1 MQADRLAMLGGRAKQ
16 NNCGLMQ
23 TWESGVETL
32 AGHNLE
38 TAQAA
43 VGAPVGAGT
52 PALSNGAPALGQGV
66 TPSPFL
72 TESDQFRDAILA
84 VDHVV
89 YEWDVTSDRIIWSD
103 NAGQVLGIGNIL
115 AVGTGKYFASLLDPG
130 NVTNRYETV
139 MNSGKVDEGEG
150 VSFQLQYRIF
160 PKGRTTETAIWVE
173 DTGRWFVGS
182 DGGPARVVGVLRN
195 VDERYKREEE
205 LSYLSSY
212 DQLTGLINRSRLAE
226 ALQES
231 IASAELYRMSC
242 AFMLTAVDNLA
253 MVNDAYGFDVADQ
266 VIAAVSQRLKGVL
279 RTGDTI
285 GRYAGNKF
293 GIILTNCS
301 EADMQVAAQRLLRA
315 VRDTVT
321 ETDAGP
327 VSATVSIGGLTMPR
341 HARTGGEAMV
351 RAEEAL
357 DRAKAKHRDSFVAYK
372 HSQKRESVRKRN
384 VMLADEI
391 VSALNGRRLAIAYQP
406 IVGAESKQPA
416 LYECLLRL
424 IKPDNEIVSAGHF
437 IPVAE
442 QLGLVRLIDHR
453 VLELAV
459 ETLEENKN
467 ARLSLNISGMTAT
480 DPRWLSNLAAYI
492 SAHRSAA
499 ERLTVEITETVAL
512 QDLEEIS
519 EFIGKLR
526 DMGCR
531 VAIDDFGAGYTSFRN
546 LKTLDVDMVKLD
558 GSFCEN
564 LSENKDNQ
572 FFVKTLIDLAKNF
585 KLKTVAEW
593 VEHERDAE
601 VLRNLGVDYLQGF
614 LYGAAMVEQPWADAS
629 GQTPSKISSL

>member
-1 MQADRLAMLGGRAKQ
+1 M
-16 NNCGLMQ
+16 
-23 TWESGVETL
+23 WESGVDSFP
-32 AGHNLE
+32 GHKPE
-38 TAQAA
+38 TAQVPAGVDNQGGIQPATLAHGPATTEGAA
-43 VGAPVGAGT
+43 TSV
-52 PALSNGAPALGQGV
+52 
-66 TPSPFL
+66 FL
-72 TESDQFRDAILA
+72 TDGEQFRDAILA
-84 VDHVV
+84 VDNVV
-89 YEWDVTSDRIIWSD
+89 YEWDIASDRIVWSD
-103 NAGQVLGIGNIL
+103 NAGKVLSIPNIS
-115 AVGTGKYFASLLDPG
+115 AVSTGKYFASLLDPG

-139 MNSGKVDEGEG
+139 MNAGKVDEGEG
-150 VSFQLQYRIF
+150 VPFELQYRIF
-160 PKGRTTETAIWVE
+160 PRGRTAELAIWIE
-173 DTGRWFVGS
+173 DTGRWFVGP

-195 VDERYKREEE
+195 VDERYKREEQ
-205 LSYLSSY
+205 LNYLSSY
-212 DQLTGLINRSRLAE
+212 DQLTGLMNRSKLAD

-231 IASAELYRMSC
+231 ITSAELYRMSC

-293 GIILTNCS
+293 GIILSNCS

-327 VSATVSIGGLTMPR
+327 VSATVSVGGLTLPR
-341 HARTGGEAMV
+341 HARTADEAMV

-384 VMLADEI
+384 IMLADEI
-391 VSALNGRRLAIAYQP
+391 ISALNGRRLAIAYQP
-406 IVGAESKQPA
+406 IVGVESKQPA

-459 ETLEENKN
+459 ETLEENKD

-572 FFVKTLIDLAKNF
+572 FFVRTLIELAQNF
-585 KLKTVAEW
+585 NLKTVAEW
-593 VEHERDAE
+593 VEHECDAE
-601 VLRNLGVDYLQGF
+601 ILQKLGVDYLQGF
-614 LYGAAMVEQPWADAS
+614 LYGHAMVEQPWSKTS
-629 GQTPSKISSL
+629 GDGPSKLSAL